1 MKYQHYS
8 TEFKEAIL
16 KKLSQSDLSVSQF
29 ARQEGI
35 NLSTLYS
42 WQKQFKTTGFSVSKV
57 IPSDKWS
64 AEEKFAVVLETA
76 TLSEVELSEYCRSKG
91 LYSEQIKAWKQAC
104 IAANSIDVSK
114 QIKITSES
122 KADKKRIKQLEK
134 ELNRKEKALAET
146 AALLVLRKKFNA
158 YQGKDEDN

>member
-42 WQKQFKTTGFSVSKV
+42 WQKQFKTKGFSVSKV

-64 AEEKFAVVLETA
+64 AEEKFAIVLETA
-76 TLSEVELSEYCRSKG
+76 TLSEVEVNEYCRIKG
-91 LYSEQIKAWKQAC
+91 LYPEQIKAWKQAC
-104 IAANSIDVSK
+104 IAANSTEVSK
-114 QIKITSES
+114 QKKATPES

-158 YQGKDEDN
+158 YCGEDEDN